1 MDLKAKIPKLAQAV
15 VTLYLSGSHLTP
27 NSIILDS
34 DPIRRL
40 VYAVLDGRAGY
51 ANGHTAAPEAEAGT
65 SEPASPSDS
74 DSAESSHA
82 ISLEMSE
89 GMSAAEEDEAFQ
101 EFICAERLTAATP
114 PIFCRDQQV
123 PHRSFQGYIA
133 DAGAHPASGS
143 AERDKTSWF
152 DVTQASSHPRPM
164 HLHGHFDEQKLH
176 MIVQS
181 IKQEA
186 AASNYAPCQQQWQW
200 QWPQLRIQ
208 QQEQQPQWQQQ
219 HFSGE
224 QHPQEMTLGT
234 SWVDGLGAID
244 PGQILFASLTDEVLI
259 C

>member
-40 VYAVLDGRAGY
+40 VYAVLNGRAGY

-74 DSAESSHA
+74 DSAESSLA
-82 ISLEMSE
+82 ISLETSE
-89 GMSAAEEDEAFQ
+89 GMSAAEDDEAFQ
-101 EFICAERLTAATP
+101 EFLCAERLTAATP
-114 PIFCRDQQV
+114 PIFRRDEQV

-133 DAGAHPASGS
+133 DAGAHPAGGS
-143 AERDKTSWF
+143 AERDIPSWY
-152 DVTQASSHPRPM
+152 DVAQASSHLRPM
-164 HLHGHFDEQKLH
+164 HLRGHFDEQKLH

-186 AASNYAPCQQQWQW
+186 AASNHALWQW
-200 QWPQLRIQ
+200 QGPQLRIQ

-224 QHPQEMTLGT
+224 QHPQETTLGT
-234 SWVDGLGAID
+234 CWVDGLGAID
-244 PGQILFASLTDEVLI
+244 PGQILVASLTDEVLI